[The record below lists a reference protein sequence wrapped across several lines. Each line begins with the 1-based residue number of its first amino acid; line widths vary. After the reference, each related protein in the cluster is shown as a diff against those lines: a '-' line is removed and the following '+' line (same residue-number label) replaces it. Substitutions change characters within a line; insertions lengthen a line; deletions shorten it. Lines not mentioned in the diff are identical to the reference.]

1 MMSPTKTA
9 SIAISLF
16 CTFTATAAVAQTPAW
31 TNQRSINQISE
42 HVYRF
47 GATQNA
53 MFIVTPA
60 GIVLVDGSCDNMEW
74 LKGELKQRFN
84 LPVKYAVMSHDHQ
97 SHICDMDV
105 FADTAVGI
113 AHVNMLPHVLRE
125 KRKTII
131 PQVLFEDRMEIELGG
146 IKVAL
151 IHLGPTH
158 SDNMIYVH
166 VPADGVMF
174 APDFGRGRN
183 ILPDFRD
190 LDIHNALKA
199 LGTLERWPDVRI
211 VLEGHDKFTQTQQ
224 QAFGEFRRYL
234 QAVRDRVLE
243 RIVAGKSLSEIRK
256 EVTMVDFKEFNQS
269 PERVL
274 VHVDTTFDYLW
285 RYREPTIGGPQVP
298 VRAPRD

>member
-1 MMSPTKTA
+1 MMSATKTA
-9 SIAISLF
+9 SIAAWLLA
-16 CTFTATAAVAQTPAW
+16 FTASTALGQTPQW
-31 TNQRSINQISE
+31 TNERSINQISE

-47 GATQNA
+47 GTTQNA
-53 MFIVTPA
+53 MFVVTPA
-60 GIVLVDGSCDNMEW
+60 GIILVDGSCNNMEW
-74 LKGELKQRFN
+74 LKGELARRFN
-84 LPVKYAVMSHDHQ
+84 QPVKYAVMSHDHQ
-97 SHICDMDV
+97 SHICDLDV

-113 AHVNMLPHVLRE
+113 GHVNILPHILRE
-125 KRKTII
+125 KRKTIV

-146 IKVAL
+146 IKVVL
-151 IHLGPTH
+151 IYLGPTH

-166 VPADGVMF
+166 VPSDGVMF

-199 LGTLERWPDVRI
+199 LTTLSLWPDVKI

-224 QAFGEFRRYL
+224 QAFLEFRRYL

-243 RIVAGKSLSEIRK
+243 RMVAGKSLSEIRK
-256 EVTMVDFKEFNQS
+256 EVTMADFSEFNQS
-269 PERVL
+269 PARVL

-285 RYREPTIGGPQVP
+285 RYREPTEGGPQVP